1 MARELISGD
10 ALIRSIKPGD
20 ARKRLLD
27 GAGLY
32 LLLFVKGGAHG
43 WRFDY
48 SIGGVRK
55 TISLGTYPETGLG
68 LARRKADEAR
78 SLVSEGIDPS
88 GVRKEKRA
96 EAVEQREAQRRADAG
111 LPAADS
117 FEAVTLEWM
126 ERVHRFKVSAGHAE
140 RTLTRLQQDV
150 FPWLG
155 RVSLAEIK
163 APAILQCLRR
173 VEARGALE
181 TAHRVKQAC
190 GQVFRYGIATGRCD
204 RDPSADL
211 RDALAPVYVKHH
223 AAITDPKRTGE
234 LLRAIDDYQGHPV
247 TRAALQLAALVF
259 QRPGELR
266 SAQWSEVDL
275 EKAMWTIPSERMK
288 RSKMGKAS
296 GMPHLVPLSRQAVEI
311 LADLRPLTGH
321 GLYVF
326 PSARTDDR
334 PMSDNAVLAAL
345 RRMGFGKD
353 EMTGHGVRAMA
364 RTMLVE
370 RLGVDENIVEA
381 QLAHAVKD
389 ALGRAYNRTEYVAQ
403 RRSMM
408 QVWADYLDRLRAGAE
423 VLQLVPTAA

>member
-1 MARELISGD
+1 
-10 ALIRSIKPGD
+10 
-20 ARKRLLD
+20 
-27 GAGLY
+27 
-32 LLLFVKGGAHG
+32 
-43 WRFDY
+43 
-48 SIGGVRK
+48 
-55 TISLGTYPETGLG
+55 
-68 LARRKADEAR
+68 
-78 SLVSEGIDPS
+78 
-88 GVRKEKRA
+88 
-96 EAVEQREAQRRADAG
+96 
-111 LPAADS
+111 
-117 FEAVTLEWM
+117 M
-126 ERVHRFKVSAGHAE
+126 ERVHRFKVNEGHAE
-140 RTLTRLQQDV
+140 RTLTRLQQNV

-204 RDPSADL
+204 RDSSADL
-211 RDALAPVYVKHH
+211 RDALAPVYVKPH

-266 SAQWSEVDL
+266 AAKWAEVDL

-288 RSKMGKAS
+288 RSKIGKTS
-296 GMPHLVPLSRQAVEI
+296 GLPHLVPLSRQAVEI

-334 PMSDNAVLAAL
+334 PMSDNAVLATL
-345 RRMGFGKD
+345 PRMGFGKD

-370 RLGVDENIVEA
+370 RLGVDENLVEA

-389 ALGRAYNRTEYVAQ
+389 ALGRAYNRTEYVEQ

-423 VLQLVPTAA
+423 VVQLMPSAA

>member
-20 ARKRLLD
+20 ARKRLAD

-48 SIGGVRK
+48 SIDGVRK
-55 TISLGTYPETGLG
+55 TISLGTYPDTGLG

-78 SLVSEGIDPS
+78 GLVSEGVDPS

-96 EAVEQREAQRRADAG
+96 EVAEQREAQRRADAG
-111 LPAADS
+111 LPAAGS

-211 RDALAPVYVKHH
+211 RDALVPVHVKHH

-266 SAQWSEVDL
+266 AAQWSEVDL
-275 EKAMWTIPSERMK
+275 ENAMWTIPSERMK
-288 RSKMGKAS
+288 RSKIGKAS
-296 GMPHLVPLSRQAVEI
+296 GMPHLVPLSRQAVDI

-321 GLYVF
+321 GLYLF

-408 QVWADYLDRLRAGAE
+408 QVWADYLDRLRTGAE
-423 VLQLVPTAA
+423 VVQLMPSAA